1 MGLIWSDRA
10 PATRVGAPRRLR
22 ERGRVSPQ
30 DGSGPLIDGLLSQ
43 VGDIDSAETQ
53 EWLESLEGLIDD
65 RGGPRAR
72 YSLLRL
78 ARRAKHVG
86 VTAPA
91 PLTAPYVDPIGV
103 HDGPYYPGDAVTE
116 RK

>member
-72 YSLLRL
+72 DILLNLLR
-78 ARRAKHVG
+78 RENQMG
-86 VTAPA
+86 VTVPA
-91 PLTAPYVDPIGV
+91 PLTTHYVNTNDV
-103 HDGPYYPGDAVTE
+103 NA
-116 RK
+116 